1 MTNILIFSLGGI
13 FAGIIFGAAFLS
25 VARTLKKG
33 TALRDHMIIAAY
45 GLLLFYIAGSA
56 MAAQAACP
64 PYGLA
69 SVSFIGLSCYLIYT
83 GLYSSAVIVSQDTG
97 LRQSIR
103 RSVTE
108 QSKLLHSI
116 GTAHMEQELQS
127 RVLTVAKKLPDTMM
141 EETGVE
147 PSMTDS
153 EMKEYIEMVKNE
165 IDKP

>member
-1 MTNILIFSLGGI
+1 
-13 FAGIIFGAAFLS
+13 
-25 VARTLKKG
+25 VA
-33 TALRDHMIIAAY
+33 
-45 GLLLFYIAGSA
+45 
-56 MAAQAACP
+56 Q
-64 PYGLA
+64 
-69 SVSFIGLSCYLIYT
+69 
-83 GLYSSAVIVSQDTG
+83 VSQDTG

-127 RVLTVAKKLPDTMM
+127 RVLTAAKKISDTMI

-147 PSMTDS
+147 ASMTDN
-153 EMKEYIEMVKNE
+153 EIKEYIQMVKNE

>member
-1 MTNILIFSLGGI
+1 MTNILIFSLASVFTGI
-13 FAGIIFGAAFLS
+13 VFGAAFLS
-25 VARTLKKG
+25 VARTLQKE
-33 TALRDHMIIAAY
+33 TALRNYMIIAAY
-45 GLLLFYIAGSA
+45 GLLVFYIAGSA
-56 MAAQAACP
+56 IAAQAAYP

-127 RVLTVAKKLPDTMM
+127 RVLTVAKKISDTMI
-141 EETGVE
+141 EETGVKA
-147 PSMTDS
+147 SMT
-153 EMKEYIEMVKNE
+153 ENEIKEYIEIVKNE